1 MSALEWFLSNLAL
14 PLSAVAMVAMLLTW
28 PRNLLMP
35 ITGWLVMR
43 RVRAEEEELRSRPA
57 RGGSEDAAGTGTPSE
72 LPAARVG
79 VERFPFSAP
88 PAPHA
93 LVGAVDPHTA
103 PASHQPIAVMGER
116 ACGYSWGSGCP
127 MNGGGAHSCSWP
139 KSQCVSHLCP
149 CGAR

>member
-1 MSALEWFLSNLAL
+1 MSAVEWFLSYLAL
-14 PLSAVAMVAMLLTW
+14 PLSVVAVLAMLATW

-43 RVRAEEEELRSRPA
+43 RARAEEEELRSRPA
-57 RGGSEDAAGTGTPSE
+57 RGGSEEAAGTGSPSE

-93 LVGAVDPHTA
+93 LVGAVDPRSVA
-103 PASHQPIAVMGER
+103 PTRLHHPVDR
-116 ACGYSWGSGCP
+116 P
-127 MNGGGAHSCSWP
+127 
-139 KSQCVSHLCP
+139 
-149 CGAR
+149 